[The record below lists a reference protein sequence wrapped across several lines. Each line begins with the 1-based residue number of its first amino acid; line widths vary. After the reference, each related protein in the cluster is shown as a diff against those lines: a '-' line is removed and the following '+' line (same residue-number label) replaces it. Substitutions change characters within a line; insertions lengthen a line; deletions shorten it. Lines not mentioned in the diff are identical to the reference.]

1 MVVGSAVLGGS
12 VGGLIVHHHDDTGL
26 AKSVTIGSQ
35 APGHPTVSRAA
46 HSVAGVAAKIVPSV
60 VSIQVKVGDGGDTG
74 SGIVLS
80 KSGYIMTNNHV
91 IAAASKGGT
100 LSVVLPNKSKVP
112 AKIIGHPDTVDDIA
126 IVKVNGVTG
135 LLPAALGNSNDLAV
149 GDPVIAVGSP
159 LGLAGTV
166 TSGIVSALNRPVE
179 AGGEAGVQADV
190 IDAIQTDA
198 AINPGN
204 SGGPLVNSA
213 GAVVGVNSAIA
224 SLSTSGLGEQQS
236 GSIGLGFAIPINEAK
251 RIAEQIIKQG
261 FSTHP
266 NFNGSGARVAP
277 PPTGGSAVTANGP
290 AAHAGIRD
298 GDVIVAVDGERITTA
313 DELIVAIRRHAP
325 GDQLTLTYVRS
336 GHRTTVTLTLGAQRS
351 E

>member
-1 MVVGSAVLGGS
+1 
-12 VGGLIVHHHDDTGL
+12 
-26 AKSVTIGSQ
+26 
-35 APGHPTVSRAA
+35 
-46 HSVAGVAAKIVPSV
+46 
-60 VSIQVKVGDGGDTG
+60 
-74 SGIVLS
+74 
-80 KSGYIMTNNHV
+80 
-91 IAAASKGGT
+91 
-100 LSVVLPNKSKVP
+100 
-112 AKIIGHPDTVDDIA
+112 
-126 IVKVNGVTG
+126 
-135 LLPAALGNSNDLAV
+135 
-149 GDPVIAVGSP
+149 
-159 LGLAGTV
+159 
-166 TSGIVSALNRPVE
+166 
-179 AGGEAGVQADV
+179 
-190 IDAIQTDA
+190 
-198 AINPGN
+198 
-204 SGGPLVNSA
+204 
-213 GAVVGVNSAIA
+213 VNSAIA

-261 FSTHP
+261 FSTHAIIGVSLDP